1 MWQTERPL
9 RPSWSRGPERD
20 HLQIVAFV
28 VDTNILLYAA
38 NSAAAQHGRCRAFIE
53 ETVARGDVCFLP
65 ENVIYEFLRV
75 ATHPRVF
82 PNPLQASDAVAFL
95 SAMVAV
101 VNFRILSATENH
113 WQILRALV
121 LELGQPSGSIFF
133 DVHTVALMR
142 EHGIRRIATAD
153 TDFAKFRDLD
163 LINPAG

>member
-1 MWQTERPL
+1 MAL
-9 RPSWSRGPERD
+9 
-20 HLQIVAFV
+20 V

-38 NSAAAQHGRCRAFIE
+38 NSAASQHERCRRFLE
-53 ETVARGDVCFLP
+53 ETVASGDICFLP

-82 PNPLQASDAVAFL
+82 PNPLQASDAVEFL

-101 VNFRILSATENH
+101 PNFRTLSAGENH
-113 WQILRALV
+113 WQVLRALV
-121 LELGQPSGSIFF
+121 MELGHPSGNFFF

-163 LINPAG
+163 IINPVR

>member
-1 MWQTERPL
+1 MAL
-9 RPSWSRGPERD
+9 
-20 HLQIVAFV
+20 V

-38 NSAAAQHGRCRAFIE
+38 NSAAPEHNRCRSFLD
-53 ETVARGDVCFLP
+53 ETVASGDICFLP

-82 PNPLQASDAVAFL
+82 PNPLRASDAVEFL

-101 VNFRILSATENH
+101 PNVRTLSAGDNH
-113 WQILRALV
+113 WQTLRALV
-121 LELGQPSGSIFF
+121 MELGQPSGNFFF

-153 TDFAKFRDLD
+153 TDFTKFRDLT
-163 LINPAG
+163 IVNPVR